1 MSKGR
6 ILCTEDDADT
16 RDLIILT
23 LRFAG
28 YDVKCA
34 DNSGEAIDLLTKEK
48 FDLCLLDNW
57 LPGTSGVDVC
67 ERIRQFDAKTP
78 ILFYSGASQDADKER
93 AFKAGAQG
101 YLVKP
106 VLADDLIGEVS
117 RLLDHC
123 DSEQTVENLFV

>member
-1 MSKGR
+1 MATKGR

-34 DNSGEAIDLLTKEK
+34 DNAEEAIDLLTTEK
-48 FDLCLLDNW
+48 FGLCLLDNW
-57 LPGTSGVDVC
+57 LPGISGVDLC
-67 ERIRQFDAKTP
+67 EKIRQIDANTR
-78 ILFYSGASQDADKER
+78 ILFYSGAGYDTDKER

-106 VLADDLIGEVS
+106 VLADELIAEVS
-117 RLLDHC
+117 RLLN
-123 DSEQTVENLFV
+123 S